1 MAFEAFKKILDPQM
15 EDEQDY
21 VEDVEAEEEYI
32 SDGASHTKP
41 KFVLKKPIDRTE
53 LAEIAQ
59 DLMQDKVVILN
70 LDNINKMEIR
80 RYLDFLQGTI
90 FALRGEIKKL
100 SDDTYM
106 FIPGKVDINGDILED
121 VEKLL

>member
-1 MAFEAFKKILDPQM
+1 MAFEAFKKILDPNID
-15 EDEQDY
+15 DEQDIIEEY
-21 VEDVEAEEEYI
+21 EEEDVYD
-32 SDGASHTKP
+32 DGTPHTKP
-41 KFVLKKPIDRTE
+41 KFVLKKPVDRTE

-70 LDNINKMEIR
+70 LDNINKTEIR

-90 FALRGEIKKL
+90 FALRGEIRKL

>member
-1 MAFEAFKKILDPQM
+1 MAFEAFKKILDPNID
-15 EDEQDY
+15 DEQDMI
-21 VEDVEAEEEYI
+21 EEEGEEDDYDT
-32 SDGASHTKP
+32 DGIPHTKP
-41 KFVLKKPIDRTE
+41 KFVLKKPVDRTE

-59 DLMQDKVVILN
+59 DLMHDKVVILN
-70 LDNINKMEIR
+70 LDNINKSEIR

>member
-1 MAFEAFKKILDPQM
+1 MAFEAFKKILDPQID
-15 EDEQDY
+15 DEQDY
-21 VEDVEAEEEYI
+21 IEEEMEDDGYV
-32 SDGASHTKP
+32 SDGVSRVKP
-41 KFVLKKPIDRTE
+41 KFVLKKPVDRTE

-70 LDNINKMEIR
+70 LDNINKVETR

-90 FALRGEIKKL
+90 FALRGEIRKL

>member
-1 MAFEAFKKILDPQM
+1 MAFEAFKKILDPNID
-15 EDEQDY
+15 DEQDIIE
-21 VEDVEAEEEYI
+21 EDVEEDVYDT
-32 SDGASHTKP
+32 DGVPHTKP
-41 KFVLKKPIDRTE
+41 KFVLKKPVDRTE

-70 LDNINKMEIR
+70 LDNINKTEIR